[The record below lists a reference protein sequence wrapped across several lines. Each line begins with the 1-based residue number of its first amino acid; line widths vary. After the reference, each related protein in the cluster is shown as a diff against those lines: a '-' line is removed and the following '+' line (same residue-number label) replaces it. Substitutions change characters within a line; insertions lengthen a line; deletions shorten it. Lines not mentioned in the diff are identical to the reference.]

1 MAKVRMLLSVRDT
14 HLEALDEIA
23 KAAERAGMQV
33 DARMKDLGVVS
44 GLIDADKAEDLRKID
59 GVLDVV
65 EDRKFSLPPGDS

>member
-14 HLEALDEIA
+14 HLEVLDEIA

-33 DARMKDLGVVS
+33 DAKMKDLGVVS
-44 GLIDADKAEDLRKID
+44 GLIEADKVEDLRKID

-65 EDRKFSLPPGDS
+65 EDRKFSLPPGES

>member
-14 HLEALDEIA
+14 HLESLDEIA

-33 DARMKDLGVVS
+33 DARMKDIGVVS
-44 GLIDADKAEDLRKID
+44 GLVDADKAEDLRKID

-65 EDRKFSLPPGDS
+65 EDRKFGLPPGES

>member
-14 HLEALDEIA
+14 HLGALDEIA